1 MEGIQ
6 KFFVALAIFVGLMNL
21 GSAQSST
28 TLVPAVFTFGDS
40 TMDVGNNNFVDSDF
54 KANFQPYGRDFMNH
68 TPTGRFCN
76 GKLPTDFTVETLGF
90 TTYQLPYL
98 SPKAKGRNLLIGAGF
113 ASAGSGY
120 SDQTTKLYHAI
131 SLSQQLKHFKEY
143 QSKLARLVSRRKANN
158 IIKGALYVL
167 GTGTGDFV
175 QNYYINRE
183 LRKLYS
189 VDAFSDLL
197 AKELSKFIKGLHS
210 LGARRIGVT
219 SLSPLGCLPANIR
232 VFGHGRKTCV
242 TRLNEDAK
250 KFNRKLNQ
258 TVLALAKQFP
268 GLKIAVF
275 DIYQPIYD
283 LVTAPIKQ
291 GFVEAKRG
299 CCKTGGSVK
308 TSVLCIPKS
317 IATCSN
323 ATSYVFWDSVH
334 PSEAA
339 NKVIAESLFIAG
351 IYLIS

>member
-1 MEGIQ
+1 MEGSK
-6 KFFVALAIFVGLMNL
+6 KFFLALAIFLGMMNS

-40 TMDVGNNNFVDSDF
+40 TMDVGNNDFLDSDF
-54 KANFQPYGRDFMNH
+54 KANFLPYGRDFMNH

-90 TTYQLPYL
+90 TTYPLPYL
-98 SPKAKGRNLLIGAGF
+98 SPQATGKNLLIGAGF

-131 SLSQQLKHFKEY
+131 SLSQQLKYFKEY
-143 QSKLARLVSRRKANN
+143 QSKLVQLVSRRKANS
-158 IIKGALYVL
+158 IIKGGLYVL

-175 QNYYINRE
+175 QNYYINRK

-189 VDAFSDLL
+189 VNAFSDLL
-197 AKELSKFIKGLHS
+197 ARELSKFIKGLHS
-210 LGARRIGVT
+210 LGARRIGIT
-219 SLSPLGCLPANIR
+219 SLPPLGCLPANIR

-250 KFNRKLNQ
+250 TFNRKLNQ
-258 TVLALAKQFP
+258 TVVALARELP
-268 GLKIAVF
+268 NLMIAVF

-283 LVTAPIKQ
+283 LATAPSKQ

-299 CCKTGGSVK
+299 CCKTGSSVK

-317 IATCSN
+317 TSTCSN

-339 NKVIAESLFIAG
+339 NKFIAESLAIAG